1 MSQFKNVNVNTLIG
15 GGLLVLVLS
24 SYRLLAAFCQHSWL
38 RLGPH
43 PQALLLRSHRM
54 AEGSAYHPIAA
65 RQRRAGG
72 PLFAWGCPS
81 TSLRA
86 R

>member
-1 MSQFKNVNVNTLIG
+1 LI
-15 GGLLVLVLS
+15 LVLS

-65 RQRRAGG
+65 KQRRAGG
-72 PLFAWGCPS
+72 VGGGP
-81 TSLRA
+81 A
-86 R
+86 RNQIMQTEG